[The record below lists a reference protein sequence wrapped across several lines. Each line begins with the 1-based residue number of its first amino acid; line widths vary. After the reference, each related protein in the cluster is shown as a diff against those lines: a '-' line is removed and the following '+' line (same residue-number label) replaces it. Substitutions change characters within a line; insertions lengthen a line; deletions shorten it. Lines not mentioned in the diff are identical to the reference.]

1 LGGVARF
8 SAGFKVNDAAES
20 NLMVR
25 LKKPV
30 TGFKLN
36 NTAGFNLKVGLGLKL
51 PRNLTRSIGLDWKLL
66 G

>member
-1 LGGVARF
+1 M
-8 SAGFKVNDAAES
+8 NDAAES

-36 NTAGFNLKVGLGLKL
+36 NAAGFNLRVGLGLKL